1 MANASEG
8 HQRDKFIENSLCEV
22 LFLLEVKSK
31 HFEGPILKLMLQEKI
46 LINKTIK
53 CEKGKDP

>member
-8 HQRDKFIENSLCEV
+8 HQREKFVENSLYEV
-22 LFLLEVKSK
+22 FFLLEVKSK
-31 HFEGPILKLMLQEKI
+31 HFEGPILKLMLQERI
-46 LINKTIK
+46 FNYKTIK